1 MGTIGPSLICDFSTR
16 IRPSFQGVHKNTVE
30 NGKTLRFISRVYP
43 NVVYLESIERTNED
57 KRLGFGEEAWVG
69 P

>member
-1 MGTIGPSLICDFSTR
+1 MGTIGPTLIYDFSTR
-16 IRPSFQGVHKNTVE
+16 ITPSVQGVHKNTIE

-43 NVVYLESIERTNED
+43 NVDYLESIERTNKD
-57 KRLGFGEEAWVG
+57 KKLGFVEAWVG